1 MKERNMTM
9 EKTILFQ
16 KNANV
21 LAANGQQI
29 GSLERVVLNP
39 ETRVVTDIVV
49 RTGTLFNKKAR
60 VVPVELVVETTENQI
75 VLRDDAGDLESFP
88 PFEERHLIDENG
100 DVDQKPANAPPV
112 IYGYPGASPMIVPT
126 SGEQFVTQIEQN
138 IPAGTVAMKEG
149 AKVIS
154 ADGKHVGN
162 VVRVLADSSVD
173 QVTHLL
179 ISAGTFNK
187 EKKLIPIKWV
197 MTVGEDD
204 IHLRVNKES
213 IEELADTSITT

>member
-1 MKERNMTM
+1 M
-9 EKTILFQ
+9 EKMILFQ
-16 KNANV
+16 KNASV

-49 RTGTLFNKKAR
+49 RTGTLFNKKAK
-60 VVPVELVVETTENQI
+60 VVPVDFVVETTENQI
-75 VLRDDAGDLESFP
+75 VLRDEAGELKSFP
-88 PFEERHLIDENG
+88 PFEERHI
-100 DVDQKPANAPPV
+100 VDKKGEMDQPLQNVPPV
-112 IYGYPGASPMIVPT
+112 VYGTPGLGPMIVQAP
-126 SGEQFVTQIEQN
+126 GEQFVTQIEQN
-138 IPAGTVAMKEG
+138 IPDGTVAMKEG

-154 ADGKHVGN
+154 ADGKPVGK
-162 VVRVLADSSVD
+162 VERVLADSSVD

-204 IHLRVNKES
+204 VHLRVNKES
-213 IEELADTSITT
+213 IEELADTSIAT